1 MGLRHQA
8 LKGGFIML
16 IRQGLGILLSLV
28 GVILITRVIG
38 PTEYGLFG
46 ASSGI
51 VIFFYRLAPS
61 GLDAY
66 LLRKKANP
74 EQHEYNQVFTLL
86 LCINLICVLGLV
98 LGRQMIAQLLRLPE
112 VAPLV
117 GILALTIPLS
127 TLNLPWVVKL
137 ERDLNYQRI
146 AYIELLS
153 QISYYL
159 VAVPLALHGYGA
171 WSPVLGLFTQQACQ
185 LSLNYFSS
193 KLRLRL
199 SWNPDLIRTMLEYGL
214 SYASS
219 IWVWEL
225 RTLVNPVIVGRFA
238 GAEAV
243 AFVALCVRLVEML
256 SFAKTVTWRLAM
268 VALPKLG
275 DDKTRIRKS
284 IQEGMRLQVL
294 AVGLPMAGFSLVAPV
309 VLTLVFGKNWYP
321 VLQVLPFIAISY
333 LSHAIFNLHRS
344 VLYLECKNLQVT
356 WFHLVHVALFAG
368 SAFLLVPRLGMI
380 GYGLAEICALASY
393 FILHLYTVREV
404 GNLNYTEPLVWY
416 IISVTVLILSAFSG
430 SVRYLSCLLLLLPL
444 TSTKERN
451 NLVGYFKILKS

>member
-66 LLRKKANP
+66 LLRKKTNP

-86 LCINLICVLGLV
+86 LCINIICVVGLL

-112 VAPLV
+112 IAPLV
-117 GILALTIPLS
+117 ATLALTIPLS

-193 KLRLRL
+193 NLRLRL

-219 IWVWEL
+219 IWIWEL

-243 AFVALCVRLVEML
+243 AFVALCIRLVEML

-275 DDKTRIRKS
+275 DDKIRIRKS

-309 VLTLVFGKNWYP
+309 VLTLVFGKNWNP
-321 VLQVLPFIAISY
+321 VLQVLPFIAVSY

-344 VLYLECKNLQVT
+344 VLYLECKNLLVS
-356 WFHLVHVALFAG
+356 WFHLVHIALFAG

-380 GYGLAEICALASY
+380 GYGWAEICALASY

-404 GNLNYTEPLVWY
+404 GSLNYTEPLVWY

-451 NLVGYFKILKS
+451 SLVGYFKILKS